1 MGALVVAS
9 RAPENAR
16 LDTFPAREKNRAVTR
31 RRRRGRR
38 RRSLFVYARACV
50 ISEGRLRVIGVHRR
64 HRRRGVCAK
73 RGAEDNDK
81 FEGRRNKKDPI
92 RGKRDKFE
100 KKKKTKRQIREEKKD
115 KFVKKKKRRGT
126 GFGLG

>member
-1 MGALVVAS
+1 MGILSPLERKTADEVF
-9 RAPENAR
+9 RGKG
-16 LDTFPAREKNRAVTR
+16 EKYSAVTR

-81 FEGRRNKKDPI
+81 FKEIKDPI
-92 RGKRDKFE
+92 RE
-100 KKKKTKRQIREEKKD
+100 KKKKKKPIR
-115 KFVKKKKRRGT
+115 KKKKKKKKKKMRRI
-126 GFGLG
+126 LD

>member
-1 MGALVVAS
+1 MGVY
-9 RAPENAR
+9 
-16 LDTFPAREKNRAVTR
+16 TFPAREKNRRRGIPRGKEQYSAVTR

-81 FEGRRNKKDPI
+81 FKEIKDPI
-92 RGKRDKFE
+92 RGKRDKKKPIR
-100 KKKKTKRQIREEKKD
+100 KKKK
-115 KFVKKKKRRGT
+115 KKKKKKMRRI
-126 GFGLG
+126 LD